1 VAAPA
6 QEKTE
11 MADLDRA
18 EIVALLGRLGAPDPE
33 TVVAAAR
40 ELDRKVREAGLTWD
54 DLLRPQWQAA
64 DGNADGEEAAPQ
76 AASADEAP
84 VADVGGS
91 LDAGKAEALRL
102 IGRLMARKDIS
113 SNLRQEL
120 TDLKRSIADG
130 SLDAMDSRYIRALAK
145 RLGVT

>member
-1 VAAPA
+1 MWPPPA

-40 ELDRKVREAGLTWD
+40 ELDRKVSEAGLTWD
-54 DLLRPQWQAA
+54 DLLRPQWQDAGM
-64 DGNADGEEAAPQ
+64 DGTAEREEPAEDSPV
-76 AASADEAP
+76 DEP
-84 VADVGGS
+84 ADVAGA
-91 LDAGKAEALRL
+91 LDANKAEAMRL
-102 IGRLMARKDIS
+102 IGRLLARKDVS
-113 SNLRQEL
+113 DNLRQEL

-130 SLDAMDSRYIRALAK
+130 SFDAMDRRYVRALAK
-145 RLGVT
+145 RLGVA